1 MPDGPTNWFV
11 ECSVARVVLD
21 AREPG
26 TGRCSDGA
34 FSGWDQGG
42 VARDAHLLAE
52 VDIRLHFDVPVLF
65 NFLGHLDLNGNLGAH
80 GDGSEKAG

>member
-1 MPDGPTNWFV
+1 MPDGPTNWCA
-11 ECSVARVVLD
+11 ERSVARVILD

-26 TGRCSDGA
+26 TGRRSDRA

-52 VDIRLHFDVPVLF
+52 VDIRLHFDVPVLL

-80 GDGSEKAG
+80 GDGSKKAG